1 MTPETTS
8 SENAKCWL
16 IVVPVFYSVLPKAFY
31 NFFAMAMRTG
41 RDLYPD
47 GYSFVLM
54 QAERQILHMAMNKA
68 ADAVLEHGYAGILAF
83 DDDCLPPADCIT
95 SLIRHHEAGH
105 EFVAA
110 MGYMRNYPHTTTVG
124 KYYPEGP
131 TLIGSTGEVA
141 PFYWLDALPHRSRG
155 LIEADFCGVPAM
167 LLSRTAIARMQKP
180 VFGTTDASGGQMT
193 HDVFMC
199 RRLQDAGIKVMVDTA
214 IECGHITEA
223 PVVDSVTRE
232 AARLAVRVN
241 AKAEAAAKIEQVPA

>member
-1 MTPETTS
+1 MTPEAPDVPP
-8 SENAKCWL
+8 EKCWL
-16 IVVPVFYSVLPKAFY
+16 IVVPVFMQVLPKAFY
-31 NFFAMAMRTG
+31 NFFAMAMRAG
-41 RDLYPD
+41 RDLYPE
-47 GYSFVLM
+47 GYTFVLM

-68 ADAVLEHGYAGILAF
+68 ADAVLEHGYAGLLAF

-95 SLIRHHEAGH
+95 RLIRHHEAGH
-105 EFVAA
+105 DFVAA

-141 PFYWLDALPHRSRG
+141 PFYWMDALPHRSRG

-167 LLSRTAIARMQKP
+167 LLSRAALDRMQKP

-199 RRLQDAGIKVMVDTA
+199 RRLQAAKIPVLVDTA

-232 AARLAVRVN
+232 AARLAVRTQQR
-241 AKAEAAAKIEQVPA
+241 AEAAARIEQVPA